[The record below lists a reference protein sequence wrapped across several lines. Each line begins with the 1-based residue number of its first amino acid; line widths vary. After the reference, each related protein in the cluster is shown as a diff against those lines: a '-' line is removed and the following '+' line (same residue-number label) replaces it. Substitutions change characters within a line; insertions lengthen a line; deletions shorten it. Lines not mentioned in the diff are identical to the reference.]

1 MIYRISLLCC
11 LCFLQLS
18 NAQDGKALS
27 TPNYALLNNWAAH
40 PNKVDPSD
48 SIPNFAKAEN
58 RDTVV
63 DVFFVHPTS
72 YLNNLTTKHWNAGV
86 ENEKVNNITDK
97 GAILFQ
103 ASVFNQHARIYA
115 PRYRQAHIKSFFLAD
130 NPASPKAIELAY
142 TDVRS
147 AFMFYLEHYN
157 HGRPFI
163 IAAHSQG
170 TLHAIKLMHELID
183 GEDLQ
188 DRMVCAYLVGWAV
201 GKEEFD
207 DIKPCTTATQ
217 TGGYVSWRSFKTNE
231 VPKYVKEEQGKAFCI
246 NPITWT
252 VNFDHTTATS
262 HKGALGKSLDV
273 VYKNSLELTVK
284 KEYGILWVNPL
295 NELKK
300 QIAKV
305 DNYHFIDYNLFYVD
319 IRQNVDQ
326 RVKEFLKKD
335 K

>member
-1 MIYRISLLCC
+1 MIYKISFLLCFIH
-11 LCFLQLS
+11 LLYAQKTLQ
-18 NAQDGKALS
+18 A
-27 TPNYALLNNWAAH
+27 PNYALLDSWAAH
-40 PNKVDPSD
+40 PNKADASD
-48 SIPNFAKAEN
+48 SIPAFAKGEK

-72 YLNNLTTKHWNAGV
+72 YLKNLATNQWNAGV
-86 ENEKVNNITDK
+86 ENEKINAITDK

-103 ASVFNQHARIYA
+103 ASVFNQHARVYA
-115 PRYRQAHIKSFFLAD
+115 PRYRQAHIKSFFLPN

-142 TDVRS
+142 TDVRAS
-147 AFMFYLEHYN
+147 FMYYLEHYN

-170 TLHAIKLMHELID
+170 TLHAIRLIKELID

-201 GKEEFD
+201 GKVEFE

-217 TGGYVSWRSFKTNE
+217 TGGFVSWRSFKTDE
-231 VPKYVKEEQGKAFCI
+231 VPKYVKDEQGRAFCI
-246 NPITWT
+246 NPLTWT
-252 VNFDHTTATS
+252 VDFQTTDPKA
-262 HKGALGKSLDV
+262 HKGALGKSLDI

-295 NELKK
+295 NDLKK

-305 DNYHFIDYNLFYVD
+305 DNYHFIDYNLFYLD
-319 IRQNVDQ
+319 IRENVD
-326 RVKEFLKKD
+326 RRIKAFLKKD
-335 K
+335 D